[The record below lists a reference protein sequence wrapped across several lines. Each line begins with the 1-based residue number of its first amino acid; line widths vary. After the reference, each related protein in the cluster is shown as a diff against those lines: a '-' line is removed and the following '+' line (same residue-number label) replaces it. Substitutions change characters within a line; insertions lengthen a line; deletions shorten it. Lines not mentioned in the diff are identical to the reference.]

1 VFPADLE
8 SILIQ
13 QNFGAHEIAGKSNG
27 LSKWHWVIVWK
38 SCGYILRRQSKQP
51 YLDVTG

>member
-1 VFPADLE
+1 VKYFNQVQYSLMNQALHLNVFPADLE

-27 LSKWHWVIVWK
+27 LSK
-38 SCGYILRRQSKQP
+38 
-51 YLDVTG
+51 